1 MVDQFQFSEDQLEN
15 LFPCYILTDA
25 ELVLRS
31 VGRSLRKLIPDAAAG
46 VPLTHCFKIE
56 RPRSGFAPAVAARRS
71 SALQFKS
78 MDGRVNL
85 VGTVIEVEHGYLFCM
100 AHSAMTAQKWG
111 ELDLSASDFSTAD
124 QSMAI
129 GTSMGLQSVLMSEM
143 KDLATNLAKAR
154 DEALAANRAKS
165 TFLSV
170 MSHEIRTPLN
180 GVLGMV
186 HVLLKDA
193 PTEQQRSR
201 LEIVRESGDA
211 LLAILNDLLDISR
224 IEAGKM
230 SLESIEFDIR
240 EVLSGAYAA
249 FTAIANK
256 SGLSFILDIDSAAGI
271 YLGDPTRVRQV
282 AYNFLSNALKF
293 TKEGRVILSARL
305 VDGGLEISVL
315 DTGIGIASERLDGVF
330 DPFVQADASVNRNF
344 GGTGLGLGISR
355 DLAKLMGG
363 SIRVESELGKG
374 STFTAFLQIPRLRD
388 ATETL
393 RVNNDDEPVAS
404 QEIVQSLRVLAAED
418 NLVNQLV
425 LRTLLEQFGITLTVV
440 DNGKLAVEA
449 WESQTWDIILMD
461 MQMPVMGGV
470 EASRFIREQERAT
483 GRAKTPIIAVTANA
497 MTHHMSEYESAG
509 INGVVSKPIKAD
521 SLANVLIKVLD
532 ELASSQ
538 PQMARPSRSPDLK
551 APTLGGGPDAG
562 GAGL

>member
-1 MVDQFQFSEDQLEN
+1 MVDQFQFSADQLEN
-15 LFPCYILTDA
+15 LFPWYILTDQD
-25 ELVLRS
+25 LVLKS
-31 VGRSLRKLIPDAAAG
+31 VGRSLRKLLPEAVAG
-46 VPLTHCFKIE
+46 VPLIDSFRIE
-56 RPRSGFAPAVAARRS
+56 RPRVAFDPAVAVKRS

-78 MDGRVNL
+78 IDGRVNL
-85 VGTVIEVEHGYLFCM
+85 VGTVIEVPQGYLFCM

-111 ELDLSASDFSTAD
+111 DLDLSASDFSSAD

-129 GTSMGLQSVLMSEM
+129 GTSMGLQSALMSEM

-230 SLESIEFDIR
+230 TLESIEFDIR

-256 SGLSFILDIDSAAGI
+256 SGLSFILDIEPAAGI

-282 AYNFLSNALKF
+282 AYNVLSNALKF
-293 TKEGRVILSARL
+293 TQEGRVILSARL
-305 VDGGLEISVL
+305 VGGGLEISVL
-315 DTGIGIASERLDGVF
+315 DTGIGIADDRLDGVF
-330 DPFVQADASVNRNF
+330 DPFVQADASVNRHF

-393 RVNNDDEPVAS
+393 RVVNDDEPVAS

-425 LRTLLEQFGITLTVV
+425 LRTLMEQFGITLTVV
-440 DNGKLAVEA
+440 ENGKLAVEA

-470 EASRFIREQERAT
+470 EASRVIREQERAT

-497 MTHHMSEYESAG
+497 MTQHISEYESAG

-521 SLANVLIKVLD
+521 ALANVLIKVLD

-538 PQMARPSRSPDLK
+538 PQMAEV
-551 APTLGGGPDAG
+551 
-562 GAGL
+562 

>member
-1 MVDQFQFSEDQLEN
+1 MVDQVQFSLDQIES
-15 LFPCYILTDA
+15 LFPCYILTDP
-25 ELVLRS
+25 ELVLIS
-31 VGRSLRKLIPDAAAG
+31 VGRSLRKLMPEAVAG
-46 VPLTHCFKIE
+46 ATLVDCFRIE
-56 RPRSGFAPAVAARRS
+56 RPRSAFNPAVAAKRS

-78 MDGRVNL
+78 NDGRVNL
-85 VGTVIEVEHGYLFCM
+85 VGSALEAPQGYLFCM
-100 AHSAMTAQKWG
+100 AHSAMMAQKWG
-111 ELDLSASDFSTAD
+111 ELDLSASDFSSAD

-129 GTSMGLQSVLMSEM
+129 GTSMGLQAVLMSEM
-143 KDLATNLAKAR
+143 KDLASNLAYAR
-154 DEALAANRAKS
+154 DQALAANQAKS

-224 IEAGKM
+224 IEAGM
-230 SLESIEFDIR
+230 MTLESIEFDIR

-256 SGLSFILDIDSAAGI
+256 SGISFILDIEPASGI

-305 VDGGLEISVL
+305 ADEGLEISVS

-330 DPFVQADASVNRNF
+330 DPFVQADASVNRNY

-363 SIRVESELGKG
+363 SIRVESQLGKG
-374 STFTAFLQIPRLRD
+374 ATFTALLQIPRLRD
-388 ATETL
+388 ATET
-393 RVNNDDEPVAS
+393 RGVVDDEEAVAS

-425 LRTLLEQFGITLTVV
+425 LRTLMEQFGITLTVV
-440 DNGKLAVEA
+440 ENGKLAVEA

-461 MQMPVMGGV
+461 MQMPIMGGV
-470 EASRFIREQERAT
+470 EASRFIREREQET

-497 MTHHMSEYESAG
+497 MTHHMSEYETAG

-521 SLANVLIKVLD
+521 ALANILIKVLD

-538 PQMARPSRSPDLK
+538 PHMAE
-551 APTLGGGPDAG
+551 A
-562 GAGL
+562 

>member
-1 MVDQFQFSEDQLEN
+1 
-15 LFPCYILTDA
+15 
-25 ELVLRS
+25 
-31 VGRSLRKLIPDAAAG
+31 
-46 VPLTHCFKIE
+46 VP
-56 RPRSGFAPAVAARRS
+56 
-71 SALQFKS
+71 
-78 MDGRVNL
+78 
-85 VGTVIEVEHGYLFCM
+85 HGYLFCM

-111 ELDLSASDFSTAD
+111 DLDLSASDFSSAD

-256 SGLSFILDIDSAAGI
+256 SGLSFILDIEPAAGI

-293 TKEGRVILSARL
+293 TQEGRVVLSARL
-305 VDGGLEISVL
+305 VGGGLEISVL
-315 DTGIGIASERLDGVF
+315 DTGIGIANDRLDRVF
-330 DPFVQADASVNRNF
+330 DPFVQADASVNRHY

-393 RVNNDDEPVAS
+393 RVVNDDEPVAS

-425 LRTLLEQFGITLTVV
+425 LRTLMEQFGITLTVV

-449 WESQTWDIILMD
+449 WERQTWDIILMD
-461 MQMPVMGGV
+461 MQMPIMGGV

-483 GRAKTPIIAVTANA
+483 GRTKTPIIAVTANA

-509 INGVVSKPIKAD
+509 INGIVSKRPGD
-521 SLANVLIKVLD
+521 CEGNGSGCYSS
-532 ELASSQ
+532 ASGH
-538 PQMARPSRSPDLK
+538 DLERGRLQAAVYDGTNTSWAK
-551 APTLGGGPDAG
+551 GG
-562 GAGL
+562 L

>member
-1 MVDQFQFSEDQLEN
+1 
-15 LFPCYILTDA
+15 
-25 ELVLRS
+25 
-31 VGRSLRKLIPDAAAG
+31 
-46 VPLTHCFKIE
+46 
-56 RPRSGFAPAVAARRS
+56 
-71 SALQFKS
+71 
-78 MDGRVNL
+78 
-85 VGTVIEVEHGYLFCM
+85 
-100 AHSAMTAQKWG
+100 
-111 ELDLSASDFSTAD
+111 
-124 QSMAI
+124 MAI

-256 SGLSFILDIDSAAGI
+256 SGISFILDIEPAAGI

-393 RVNNDDEPVAS
+393 RVVNDDEPVAS

-425 LRTLLEQFGITLTVV
+425 LRTLMEQFGITLTVV
-440 DNGKLAVEA
+440 ENGKLAVEA

-538 PQMARPSRSPDLK
+538 PQMAEV
-551 APTLGGGPDAG
+551 
-562 GAGL
+562 

>member
-1 MVDQFQFSEDQLEN
+1 MVDQFEFSADQIEN
-15 LFPCYILTDA
+15 LFPCYILTDQ
-25 ELVLRS
+25 ELVLKS
-31 VGRSLRKLIPDAAAG
+31 VGRSLRKLLPDAKAG
-46 VPLTHCFKIE
+46 VRLIDCFKIE
-56 RPRSGFAPAVAARRS
+56 RPRSGFNPAVAAKRS
-71 SALQFKS
+71 TALQVKS
-78 MDGRVNL
+78 IDGCVTL
-85 VGTVIEVEHGYLFCM
+85 VGSVQEVPQGYLFCM
-100 AHSAMTAQKWG
+100 AHSAMMAQKWG
-111 ELDLSASDFSTAD
+111 ELDLTATDFSSAD

-129 GTSMGLQSVLMSEM
+129 GTSMGLQAVLMSEM
-143 KDLATNLAKAR
+143 KDLARNLALAR

-186 HVLLKDA
+186 QVLLKDA

-230 SLESIEFDIR
+230 TLEAIEFDIR

-256 SGLSFILDIDSAAGI
+256 SGLSFILDIEPAAGI
-271 YLGDPTRVRQV
+271 YLGDPTRVRQL

-293 TKEGRVILSARL
+293 TKEGRVVLSAKL
-305 VDGGLEISVL
+305 VDGGLEISVM
-315 DTGIGIASERLDGVF
+315 DTGIGIASDRLDGVF
-330 DPFVQADASVNRNF
+330 EPFVQADASVNRNF

-363 SIRVESELGKG
+363 SIRVESQLGKG
-374 STFTAFLQIPRLRD
+374 SVFKALLQIPRLRD
-388 ATETL
+388 ATEAL
-393 RVNNDDEPVAS
+393 RVVNDDEPVAS

-425 LRTLLEQFGITLTVV
+425 LRTLMEQFGITLTVV
-440 DNGKLAVEA
+440 DNGKLAVDA

-470 EASRFIREQERAT
+470 EATRIIREREREI

-497 MTHHMSEYESAG
+497 MTHHMSEYDSAG
-509 INGVVSKPIKAD
+509 IDGVVSKPIKAGA
-521 SLANVLIKVLD
+521 LADVLIKVLD
-532 ELASSQ
+532 ELASRQ
-538 PQMARPSRSPDLK
+538 PQMA
-551 APTLGGGPDAG
+551 
-562 GAGL
+562 

>member
-1 MVDQFQFSEDQLEN
+1 MFEPFQFSVDQIEN
-15 LFPCYILTDA
+15 LFPCYLLTDR
-25 ELVLRS
+25 ELVLKS
-31 VGRSLRKLIPDAAAG
+31 VGRSIRKLLPGAVAGAA
-46 VPLTHCFKIE
+46 LSDFFKIE
-56 RPRSGFAPAVAARRS
+56 RPRSGFNPELAVKRS

-78 MDGRVNL
+78 IDGRFTL
-85 VGTVIEVEHGYLFCM
+85 VGSIVEVPQGYLFCM
-100 AHSAMTAQKWG
+100 AHSAMMAQSWG
-111 ELDLSASDFSTAD
+111 ELDLSASDFSSAD

-129 GTSMGLQSVLMSEM
+129 GTSMGLQTALMSEM
-143 KDLATNLAKAR
+143 KDLADNLARAR

-211 LLAILNDLLDISR
+211 LLSILNDLLDISR

-230 SLESIEFDIR
+230 TLETIEFDIR

-256 SGLSFILDIDSAAGI
+256 AGISFILDIEPAAGI

-293 TKEGRVILSARL
+293 TKEGRVVLSARL
-305 VDGGLEISVL
+305 LEGGLEISVL
-315 DTGIGIASERLDGVF
+315 DTGIGIATDRLNGVF

-355 DLAKLMGG
+355 DLAQLMGG

-374 STFTAFLQIPRLRD
+374 SVFTALLRIPRLRD
-388 ATETL
+388 ATEAL
-393 RVNNDDEPVAS
+393 RVVNEEEPVAS

-425 LRTLLEQFGITLTVV
+425 LRTLMEQFGITLTVV
-440 DNGKLAVEA
+440 ENGKLAVEA

-461 MQMPVMGGV
+461 MQMPIMGGV
-470 EASRFIREQERAT
+470 EASRLIREKERNT

-497 MTHHMSEYESAG
+497 MTHQMSEYESAG
-509 INGVVSKPIKAD
+509 INGIVSKPIKAD
-521 SLANVLIKVLD
+521 ALANVLIKVLD

-538 PQMARPSRSPDLK
+538 PQMA
-551 APTLGGGPDAG
+551 
-562 GAGL
+562 

>member
-15 LFPCYILTDA
+15 LFPCYILTDQ

-31 VGRSLRKLIPDAAAG
+31 VGRSLRKLIADAAAG

-56 RPRSGFAPAVAARRS
+56 RPRSGFDPAVAARRS

-85 VGTVIEVEHGYLFCM
+85 AGTVIEVEHGYLFCM

-111 ELDLSASDFSTAD
+111 ELDLSASDFSSAD

-211 LLAILNDLLDISR
+211 LLAILNDVLDISR

-256 SGLSFILDIDSAAGI
+256 SGISFILDIDPAAGI

-315 DTGIGIASERLDGVF
+315 DTGIGIADDRLDGVF
-330 DPFVQADASVNRNF
+330 DPFVQADASVNRHF

-355 DLAKLMGG
+355 DLAKLIGG
-363 SIRVESELGKG
+363 SVRVESELGKG

-388 ATETL
+388 ATDTL
-393 RVNNDDEPVAS
+393 RVVNDDEPVAS

-425 LRTLLEQFGITLTVV
+425 LRTLMEQFGITLTVV

-470 EASRFIREQERAT
+470 EASRFIREQERVT

-521 SLANVLIKVLD
+521 TLANVLIKVLD
-532 ELASSQ
+532 EMASSQ
-538 PQMARPSRSPDLK
+538 PQMAEV
-551 APTLGGGPDAG
+551 
-562 GAGL
+562 

>member
-1 MVDQFQFSEDQLEN
+1 MVDQFQFSANQLEN
-15 LFPCYILTDA
+15 LFPCYVLTDP

-31 VGRSLRKLIPDAAAG
+31 VGRSLRKLLPDAVAG
-46 VPLTHCFKIE
+46 VPLADCFKIE
-56 RPRSGFAPAVAARRS
+56 RPRSGFDPAVAARRS

-85 VGTVIEVEHGYLFCM
+85 VGSVLEVPQGYLFCM

-111 ELDLSASDFSTAD
+111 ELDLSASDFSSAD

-129 GTSMGLQSVLMSEM
+129 GTSMGLQTVLMSEM
-143 KDLATNLAKAR
+143 KDLATNLARAR

-256 SGLSFILDIDSAAGI
+256 SGLSFILDIEPAAGI

-293 TKEGRVILSARL
+293 TQEGRVILSARL

-315 DTGIGIASERLDGVF
+315 DTGIGIASDRLDGVF

-374 STFTAFLQIPRLRD
+374 STFTARLQIPRLRD
-388 ATETL
+388 AAETL
-393 RVNNDDEPVAS
+393 RIVNDEEVVAS

-425 LRTLLEQFGITLTVV
+425 LRTLMEQFGITLTVV
-440 DNGKLAVEA
+440 ENGKLAVEA
-449 WESQTWDIILMD
+449 WKSQTWDIILMD

-470 EASRFIREQERAT
+470 EASRLIREQERAT
-483 GRAKTPIIAVTANA
+483 GRTKTPIIAVTANA
-497 MTHHMSEYESAG
+497 MTHHMSEYERAG
-509 INGVVSKPIKAD
+509 INGIVSKPIKAD
-521 SLANVLIKVLD
+521 TLANVLIKVLD
-532 ELASSQ
+532 EMASSQ
-538 PQMARPSRSPDLK
+538 PQMA
-551 APTLGGGPDAG
+551 
-562 GAGL
+562 

>member
-1 MVDQFQFSEDQLEN
+1 MIDQVQFSADQIEN
-15 LFPCYILTDA
+15 LFPCYILTDG
-25 ELVLRS
+25 ELVLQS
-31 VGRSLRKLIPDAAAG
+31 VGRSLRKLLPEALAG
-46 VPLTHCFKIE
+46 TPLIDCFKIE
-56 RPRSGFAPAVAARRS
+56 RPRSAFNPAVAATRS

-85 VGTVIEVEHGYLFCM
+85 VGTVLEVPHGYLFCM

-111 ELDLSASDFSTAD
+111 DLDLSASDFSSAD

-256 SGLSFILDIDSAAGI
+256 SGLSFILDIEPAAGI

-293 TKEGRVILSARL
+293 TTEGRVVLSARL
-305 VDGGLEISVL
+305 VDEGLEISVL
-315 DTGIGIASERLDGVF
+315 DTGIGIASDRLDRVF
-330 DPFVQADASVNRNF
+330 DPFVQADASVNRHY

-363 SIRVESELGKG
+363 FIRVESELGKG

-393 RVNNDDEPVAS
+393 RVVNDDEPVAS

-418 NLVNQLV
+418 NLINQLV
-425 LRTLLEQFGITLTVV
+425 LRTLMEQFGITLTVV

-461 MQMPVMGGV
+461 MQMPIMGGV

-483 GRAKTPIIAVTANA
+483 GRTKTPIIAVTANA

-509 INGVVSKPIKAD
+509 INGIVSKPIKAD
-521 SLANVLIKVLD
+521 TLANVLIKVLD
-532 ELASSQ
+532 EMAASQ
-538 PQMARPSRSPDLK
+538 PQMAE
-551 APTLGGGPDAG
+551 A
-562 GAGL
+562 

>member
-15 LFPCYILTDA
+15 LFPCYILTDQ

-56 RPRSGFAPAVAARRS
+56 RPRSGFDPAVAARRS
-71 SALQFKS
+71 SALQVKS
-78 MDGRVNL
+78 IDGRINL
-85 VGTVIEVEHGYLFCM
+85 VGTVLEVEHGYLFCM

-111 ELDLSASDFSTAD
+111 ELDLSASDFSPAD

-256 SGLSFILDIDSAAGI
+256 SGISFILDIEPAAGI

-393 RVNNDDEPVAS
+393 RVVNDDEPVAS

-425 LRTLLEQFGITLTVV
+425 LRTLMEQFGITLTVV

-538 PQMARPSRSPDLK
+538 PQMAEV
-551 APTLGGGPDAG
+551 
-562 GAGL
+562 

>member
-1 MVDQFQFSEDQLEN
+1 MVDQFQFSADQIEN
-15 LFPCYILTDA
+15 LFPCYILTDQ
-25 ELVLRS
+25 ELVLKS
-31 VGRSLRKLIPDAAAG
+31 VGRSLRKLLPEAVAG
-46 VPLTHCFKIE
+46 VPLIDCFKIE
-56 RPRSGFAPAVAARRS
+56 RPRAAFNPAVAAKRS
-71 SALQFKS
+71 SALQIRS
-78 MDGRVNL
+78 TDGRVNL
-85 VGTVIEVEHGYLFCM
+85 VGAVLEVQHGYLFCM
-100 AHSAMTAQKWG
+100 THSAMMSQKWG
-111 ELDLSASDFSTAD
+111 DLDLSTSDFSSAD

-143 KDLATNLAKAR
+143 KDLASNLSRAR

-201 LEIVRESGDA
+201 LEIVQESGDA

-256 SGLSFILDIDSAAGI
+256 SGLSFILDIEPAAGI

-293 TKEGRVILSARL
+293 TNEGRVILSARL
-305 VDGGLEISVL
+305 VADGLQISVQ
-315 DTGIGIASERLDGVF
+315 DTGIGIASDRLDGVF
-330 DPFVQADASVNRNF
+330 DPFVQADASVNRHF

-388 ATETL
+388 ASEAL
-393 RVNNDDEPVAS
+393 RVVNDDEPVAS

-425 LRTLLEQFGITLTVV
+425 LRTLMEQFGITLTVV
-440 DNGKLAVEA
+440 ENGKLAVEA
-449 WESQTWDIILMD
+449 WEGQIWDIILMD

-470 EASRFIREQERAT
+470 EASRLIREQEQAT

-532 ELASSQ
+532 EMASSQ
-538 PQMARPSRSPDLK
+538 PQMAE
-551 APTLGGGPDAG
+551 A
-562 GAGL
+562 

>member
-1 MVDQFQFSEDQLEN
+1 MVDQFQFSADQIEN
-15 LFPCYILTDA
+15 LFPCYILTDQ
-25 ELVLRS
+25 ELVLKS
-31 VGRSLRKLIPDAAAG
+31 VGRSLRKLLPEAVAG
-46 VPLTHCFKIE
+46 VPLIDCFKIE
-56 RPRSGFAPAVAARRS
+56 RPRAAFNPAVAVKRS

-78 MDGRVNL
+78 IDGRVNL
-85 VGTVIEVEHGYLFCM
+85 VGTVIEVPQGYLFCM

-111 ELDLSASDFSTAD
+111 DLDLSASDFSSAD

-143 KDLATNLAKAR
+143 KDLASNLSRAR

-201 LEIVRESGDA
+201 LEIVQESGDA

-256 SGLSFILDIDSAAGI
+256 SGLSFILDIEPAAGI

-293 TKEGRVILSARL
+293 TNEGRVILSARL
-305 VDGGLEISVL
+305 VEDGLQISVQ
-315 DTGIGIASERLDGVF
+315 DTGIGIANDRLDGVF
-330 DPFVQADASVNRNF
+330 DPFVQADASVNRHF

-393 RVNNDDEPVAS
+393 RVVNDDEPVAS

-425 LRTLLEQFGITLTVV
+425 LRTLMEQFGITLTVV
-440 DNGKLAVEA
+440 ENGKLAVEA
-449 WESQTWDIILMD
+449 WEGQIWDIILMD

-470 EASRFIREQERAT
+470 EASRLIREQEQAT

-532 ELASSQ
+532 EMASSQ
-538 PQMARPSRSPDLK
+538 PQMAE
-551 APTLGGGPDAG
+551 A
-562 GAGL
+562 

>member
-15 LFPCYILTDA
+15 LFPCYILTDQ

-56 RPRSGFAPAVAARRS
+56 RPRSGFDPAVAARRS

-85 VGTVIEVEHGYLFCM
+85 VGTVIEVERGYLFCM

-111 ELDLSASDFSTAD
+111 EMDLSASDFSSAD

-186 HVLLKDA
+186 HALLKDA

-256 SGLSFILDIDSAAGI
+256 SGISFILDIDPAAGI

-393 RVNNDDEPVAS
+393 RVVNDDEPVAS

-425 LRTLLEQFGITLTVV
+425 LRTLMEQFGITLTVV
-440 DNGKLAVEA
+440 ENGKLAVDA

-461 MQMPVMGGV
+461 IQMPVMGGV

-538 PQMARPSRSPDLK
+538 PQMAEV
-551 APTLGGGPDAG
+551 
-562 GAGL
+562 

>member
-15 LFPCYILTDA
+15 LFPCYILTDQ

-56 RPRSGFAPAVAARRS
+56 RPRSGFDPAVAARRS

-85 VGTVIEVEHGYLFCM
+85 VGTVLEVEHGYLFCM
-100 AHSAMTAQKWG
+100 AHSAMMAQKWG
-111 ELDLSASDFSTAD
+111 ELDLSASDFSSAD

-240 EVLSGAYAA
+240 GVLSGAYAA

-256 SGLSFILDIDSAAGI
+256 SGISFILDIDPAAGI

-393 RVNNDDEPVAS
+393 RVVNDDEPVAS

-425 LRTLLEQFGITLTVV
+425 LRTLMEQFGITLTVV
-440 DNGKLAVEA
+440 ENGKLAVEA

-538 PQMARPSRSPDLK
+538 PQMAEV
-551 APTLGGGPDAG
+551 
-562 GAGL
+562 

>member
-1 MVDQFQFSEDQLEN
+1 MVDQFQFSADQIEN
-15 LFPCYILTDA
+15 LFPCYVLTDA
-25 ELVLRS
+25 ELVLIS
-31 VGRSLRKLIPDAAAG
+31 VGRSLRKLLPDALAG
-46 VPLTHCFKIE
+46 VPLIDCFKIE
-56 RPRSGFAPAVAARRS
+56 RPRSGFNPAVAAKHS

-78 MDGRVNL
+78 NDGQVNL
-85 VGTVIEVEHGYLFCM
+85 VGTVLGVPQGYLFCL
-100 AHSAMTAQKWG
+100 AHSAMMAKQWG
-111 ELDLSASDFSTAD
+111 DLDLSASDFSSAD

-129 GTSMGLQSVLMSEM
+129 GTSMGLQTVLMSEM
-143 KDLATNLAKAR
+143 KELARNLVKAR
-154 DEALAANRAKS
+154 DAAVAANRAKS
-165 TFLSV
+165 SFLSV

-186 HVLLKDA
+186 HVLLKDT

-230 SLESIEFDIR
+230 TLESIEFDIR

-256 SGLSFILDIDSAAGI
+256 AGLSFILDIEPAAGI

-282 AYNFLSNALKF
+282 TYNFLSNALKF
-293 TKEGRVILSARL
+293 TKEGRVVLSARL
-305 VDGGLEISVL
+305 VDEGLEISVL
-315 DTGIGIASERLDGVF
+315 DTGNGIATDRMDGLF
-330 DPFVQADASVNRNF
+330 DPFAQADASVNRNY

-355 DLAKLMGG
+355 DLAQLMGG
-363 SIRVESELGKG
+363 SIRVQSELGKG
-374 STFTAFLQIPRLRD
+374 STFTALLKIPRLRD
-388 ATETL
+388 ATEML
-393 RVNNDDEPVAS
+393 RVVNDDEAVAS

-425 LRTLLEQFGITLTVV
+425 LRTLMEQFGITLTVV

-470 EASRFIREQERAT
+470 EASRHIREQERAT

-509 INGVVSKPIKAD
+509 INSVVSKPIKAD
-521 SLANVLIKVLD
+521 TLANVLIKVLD
-532 ELASSQ
+532 EMASSQ
-538 PQMARPSRSPDLK
+538 P
-551 APTLGGGPDAG
+551 
-562 GAGL
+562 

>member
-1 MVDQFQFSEDQLEN
+1 MVDQFQFSANQLEN
-15 LFPCYILTDA
+15 LFPCYVLTDP

-31 VGRSLRKLIPDAAAG
+31 VGRSLRKLLPDAVAG
-46 VPLTHCFKIE
+46 VPLADCFKIE
-56 RPRSGFAPAVAARRS
+56 RPRSGFDPAVAARRS

-78 MDGRVNL
+78 MDGLVNL
-85 VGTVIEVEHGYLFCM
+85 VGSVLEVPQGYLFCM

-111 ELDLSASDFSTAD
+111 ELDLSASDFSSAD

-129 GTSMGLQSVLMSEM
+129 GTSMGLQTVLMSEM
-143 KDLATNLAKAR
+143 KDLATNLARAR

-256 SGLSFILDIDSAAGI
+256 SGLSFILDIEPAAGI
-271 YLGDPTRVRQV
+271 YLGDPIRVRQV

-293 TKEGRVILSARL
+293 TQEGRVVLSARL

-315 DTGIGIASERLDGVF
+315 DTGIGIANDRLDRVF
-330 DPFVQADASVNRNF
+330 DPFVQADASVNRHY

-393 RVNNDDEPVAS
+393 RVINDDEPVAS

-425 LRTLLEQFGITLTVV
+425 LRTLMEQFGITLTVV

-449 WESQTWDIILMD
+449 WERQTWDIILMD

-483 GRAKTPIIAVTANA
+483 GKTQTPIIAVTANA

-509 INGVVSKPIKAD
+509 INGIVSKPIKAD
-521 SLANVLIKVLD
+521 TLANVLIKVLD
-532 ELASSQ
+532 EMASSQ
-538 PQMARPSRSPDLK
+538 PQMAEV
-551 APTLGGGPDAG
+551 
-562 GAGL
+562 

>member
-15 LFPCYILTDA
+15 LFPCYILTDQ

-56 RPRSGFAPAVAARRS
+56 RPRSGFDPAVAARRS

-78 MDGRVNL
+78 IDGRVNL

-111 ELDLSASDFSTAD
+111 ELDLSASDFSSAD

-256 SGLSFILDIDSAAGI
+256 SGISFILDIEPAAGI

-393 RVNNDDEPVAS
+393 RVVNDDEPVAS

-425 LRTLLEQFGITLTVV
+425 LRTLMEQFGITLTVV

-538 PQMARPSRSPDLK
+538 PQMAEV
-551 APTLGGGPDAG
+551 
-562 GAGL
+562 